1 MLIFLT
7 IMSKPLGKD
16 HHPLP
21 ETKSG
26 PASSSTTAPW
36 LSAGEKHKSCR
47 LRWSHYHMYLLCTL
61 ITPQGQLSVSK
72 GNKRHLEK
80 NHSFLLALYPVTM
93 YIADVK
99 QKTKP
104 KKKKKDFKLV
114 LVSLHFEHL
123 SAICCTEMLWIS
135 CLNIW
140 KGRVVL

>member
-104 KKKKKDFKLV
+104 KKKKKILNWSLFRCILSIFLLFAVQKCFEFH
-114 LVSLHFEHL
+114 VSTYGKE
-123 SAICCTEMLWIS
+123 E
-135 CLNIW
+135 
-140 KGRVVL
+140 